1 MTPKNFDGYTWDNIE
16 NFIFDNNVIQEI
28 KIKLIEITGLID
40 ISDTPDDRF
49 IEIIFGDIRD
59 KNNLKKLQDLILM
72 I

>member
-1 MTPKNFDGYTWDNIE
+1 LTPKNFDGYTWDNIE